1 MCLIIAS
8 YDFFFASPLNIMIRT
23 EAPATDFG
31 KKKKLKRG
39 LPSVEKGLSAL
50 DAIGK

>member
-1 MCLIIAS
+1 MIFSL
-8 YDFFFASPLNIMIRT
+8 FFLLNIMIRT
-23 EAPATDFG
+23 EAATDFG
-31 KKKKLKRG
+31 KKKKLRRG